1 MNIWALS
8 SFWLLWIMPLWTC
21 IYVYLFEYQF
31 LIFGYTRRSGI
42 TDSCGNFNFLR
53 DRQIVSH
60 HSSTILHSH
69 RTAHTL
75 SHFTQDTNLMRSDY
89 FIKEDPESQ
98 RPKTICLCQFVSFR
112 IRFPCLC
119 LKVRFPC
126 VASASQVSS
135 FRLWREHA
143 QFCNISACPDIDEA
157 SEKTPGSETQVLNT
171 MLTQIYMVT
180 LQTQHVE

>member
-1 MNIWALS
+1 MA
-8 SFWLLWIMPLWTC
+8 F
-21 IYVYLFEYQF
+21 VQ
-31 LIFGYTRRSGI
+31 
-42 TDSCGNFNFLR
+42 NFLVPALALCASQTLSR
-53 DRQIVSH
+53 GIVQGPEDTASILEWNAF
-60 HSSTILHSH
+60 HSILHSH